1 VIYTSAVVLLQAV
14 LLSLTAIFG
23 TLLFFD
29 SRTRAQVPWQGPPP
43 RIPADPERPIQP
55 PRI

>member
-1 VIYTSAVVLLQAV
+1 MIYTSAVVLLQAV